1 MGSLPKYFDFLAFR
15 CSQLFPN
22 GRLLRNLANVGRRS
36 FLDILKKRHEILM
49 SSEQPEIKFLI
60 VFHYGVSKRMYS
72 QNIIETKLLI
82 LSRAFSFFVPVTIT
96 CWSLARSSEPKTVAL
111 RTIMYGI
118 SENVKFYVFVQLPT
132 DSTIIYRSVQ
142 YLYGKLVV
150 AWPWPARCRS
160 CPVLNSSKELKTWNN
175 SCLSRFHPLARDMQL
190 LSDSTCINIATYRV
204 VVLLFEWRIG
214 ESSRAS
220 CFANGLSI
228 FRFRQRTQKHMLLQL
243 KLGRPLQIA
252 LR

>member
-1 MGSLPKYFDFLAFR
+1 MDLFVLGLWVHNWPKLHGIASWNNIWLMGSLPKYFDFLAFR

-96 CWSLARSSEPKTVAL
+96 CWSLARSCRRGRSWSRGGAWRGVLSRKLSRCAQSCTVFL
-111 RTIMYGI
+111 RTWNFMFSFNFLPIRRSFIGLCNTSM
-118 SENVKFYVFVQLPT
+118 ENWLWRDLDRPVADRVPCWIPQKNWKLETTRVCLVFIP
-132 DSTIIYRSVQ
+132 
-142 YLYGKLVV
+142 
-150 AWPWPARCRS
+150 
-160 CPVLNSSKELKTWNN
+160 
-175 SCLSRFHPLARDMQL
+175 
-190 LSDSTCINIATYRV
+190 
-204 VVLLFEWRIG
+204 
-214 ESSRAS
+214 
-220 CFANGLSI
+220 
-228 FRFRQRTQKHMLLQL
+228 
-243 KLGRPLQIA
+243 
-252 LR
+252 